1 MIFFLIKI
9 CIMLAITL
17 ICRRWMETAGNK
29 QGIPTTTLAA
39 EETQEGKRAANGAA
53 FSRKWGIAI
62 GLSCLAIYVSLA
74 CLLSCAWL
82 KGDDYIFLPCSSS
95 SPADR
100 FFFIFG
106 RYINWVSRSGEIVAS
121 LIGISENRWQ
131 LYLLVPAMVTA
142 LPFALH
148 RLVAPAGQS
157 IFSAR
162 GFAFIWFCVGLALVS
177 VSGDWRNY
185 WCFAA
190 SQNYLLP
197 MTAIFFFLS
206 LYRPDRMA
214 QGRKRSGR
222 LGKAACAGT
231 FLLGLYCG
239 WALECIS
246 AFMLPGLLFW
256 YWRRMREGKPF
267 TAPCRAGLL
276 GAAWG
281 AFMLF
286 ASPAL
291 GRRAE
296 GEALFCAPE
305 ISGMDF
311 SQLLDFCMNLT
322 PENLHMLQGRT
333 VRLFLGEI
341 PLPLHVFFLPELMRL
356 YLPCC
361 AYALAAC
368 ALLGAGMLIGKREGA
383 GRTLLAA
390 GGGILLSFLC
400 ACSYLY
406 SCVPGGMSYL
416 PPAFIMLT
424 TACYLFLRCG
434 KPRLMRPLLAAAAAG
449 CALWHIVPA
458 GLEAWAYRPARELR
472 MQELHAQLDRGEKRI
487 TLHHH
492 WAKPPVDSLGLISR
506 MDLTGHAKDY
516 PNSIAAGAYGVES
529 IALEP
534 ETDHNQ

>member
-17 ICRRWMETAGNK
+17 ICWRWLGTVGNK
-29 QGIPTTTLAA
+29 RGVQAGGGIQAA
-39 EETQEGKRAANGAA
+39 GGGKGAA
-53 FSRKWGIAI
+53 FSRKWGAAV
-62 GLSCLAIYVSLA
+62 GASCLAIYVSLA
-74 CLLSCAWL
+74 CLLSCVWL
-82 KGDDYIFLPCSSS
+82 KGDDYIFLPCSTSA
-95 SPADR
+95 PAER

-121 LIGISENRWQ
+121 VIGLSENRWQ
-131 LYLLVPAMVTA
+131 AYLLIPAMVTA

-162 GFAFIWFCVGLALVS
+162 GVLFLWFCVGLALVS
-177 VSGDWRNY
+177 VSADWRNY

-214 QGRKRSGR
+214 ERRKRSGR
-222 LGKAACAGT
+222 HGKAACAGM

-246 AFMLPGLLFW
+246 VFMLPGLLFW
-256 YWRRMREGKPF
+256 CWRRKAQGLPVS
-267 TAPCRAGLL
+267 APCWAGLL

-296 GEALFCAPE
+296 AEAAACTPGA
-305 ISGMDF
+305 SGMGF
-311 SQLLDFCMNLT
+311 SQMLDFCLNLT
-322 PENLHMLQGRT
+322 PENLRLLQGRT
-333 VRLFLGEI
+333 VNLFLGEI

-368 ALLGAGMLIGKREGA
+368 ALLGACLAFGRGKGA
-383 GRTLLAA
+383 GRALLAA
-390 GGGILLSFLC
+390 AGGVLLSFLC

-406 SCVPGGMSYL
+406 SCVPRGMSYL
-416 PPAFIMLT
+416 PPAFIML
-424 TACYLFLRCG
+424 ASASFLFLRCG
-434 KPRLMRPLLAAAAAG
+434 RPRILRPLLAAAAAG
-449 CALWHIVPA
+449 YALLHILPA
-458 GLEAWAYRPARELR
+458 GMEAWEYRPARALR

-492 WAKPPVDSLGLISR
+492 WAQPPVDSLGLISR
-506 MDLTGHAKDY
+506 MDLTAKAEDY
-516 PNSIAAGAYGVES
+516 PNFIAAKAYGAES
-529 IALEP
+529 IALES
-534 ETDHNQ
+534 EADTKH